1 MPATRRPLSRAL
13 GALVALVLLLTACTG
28 DDGDGDPG
36 ERPDTAPT
44 GPTTA
49 QYDEAQ
55 TLFHDLAGVLD
66 ETNTRAVAYQARV
79 RTAWENDPDGFR
91 KRPKVV
97 RAVKQQAAV
106 AARRDAALAA
116 LAEQPAVVGDEELG
130 TAYRAFVEGY
140 AAVSAYQDGFNGSYP
155 VFLAAGDA
163 CQSLVGVQPPAGAS
177 YSETGAAWLE
187 AHEEAAAPC
196 LRLSAKLRSST
207 NTDVARLPRLY
218 RRLVSDRNAA
228 IERLRDGD
236 TDLAGAMKTLGRVDR
251 AFTRDYARATR
262 FDARIATLVPDD
274 LYQAVDVVFE
284 ERVGGSGSS

>member
-1 MPATRRPLSRAL
+1 MPATSRRPLA
-13 GALVALVLLLTACTG
+13 VALVVLALLLTACTG
-28 DDGDGDPG
+28 GGDDDPG
-36 ERPDTAPT
+36 EGPEAAPT

-49 QYDEAQ
+49 QYDEAR

-66 ETNTRAVAYQARV
+66 ETNTSSTAYQARV

-91 KRPKVV
+91 KRPKVI
-97 RAVKQQAAV
+97 RAVKQQRGV

-116 LAEQPAVVGDEELG
+116 LAEHPAVVGDEELE

-140 AAVSAYQDGFNGSYP
+140 AAVAAYQDGFNDSYP

-163 CQSLVGVQPPAGAS
+163 CQGLAGVQPPAGAS
-177 YSETGAAWLE
+177 YSETGEAWLE
-187 AHEEAAAPC
+187 AHERAAAPC

-218 RRLVSDRNAA
+218 RRLVADRDAA

-236 TDLAGAMKTLGRVDR
+236 TDLAGAMKALGRLDR

-262 FDARIATLVPDD
+262 FDAQIAALVPDD
-274 LYQAVDVVFE
+274 RYQAVDVVLE
-284 ERVGGSGSS
+284 ERVVGSGSS